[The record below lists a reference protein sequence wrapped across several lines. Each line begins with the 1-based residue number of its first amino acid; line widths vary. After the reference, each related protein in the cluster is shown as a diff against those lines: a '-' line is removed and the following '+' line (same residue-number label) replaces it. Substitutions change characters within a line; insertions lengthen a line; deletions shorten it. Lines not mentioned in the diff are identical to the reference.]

1 MYTFLNNGRND
12 LQFHKNR
19 LAALDCS
26 AIVTSLA
33 GWVSDYHITINRR
46 RDTVT
51 SYSCSRKHLMSVGKS
66 AALLYKESRS
76 LIVIGSNTF
85 HRGRSPAETK
95 WDKADG
101 EKAKAAGGKR

>member
-1 MYTFLNNGRND
+1 MYTFINGRKD

-19 LAALDCS
+19 LAALNCS

-33 GWVSDYHITINRR
+33 GWVTITSQSTDAVIL
-46 RDTVT
+46 
-51 SYSCSRKHLMSVGKS
+51 SPSYYSCSRKHLMSTGKS
-66 AALLYKESRS
+66 KALLYKESRS

>member
-1 MYTFLNNGRND
+1 M
-12 LQFHKNR
+12 
-19 LAALDCS
+19 S
-26 AIVTSLA
+26 A
-33 GWVSDYHITINRR
+33 
-46 RDTVT
+46 
-51 SYSCSRKHLMSVGKS
+51 GKS

-76 LIVIGSNTF
+76 LIIVIDSNTF

>member
-1 MYTFLNNGRND
+1 MYTFNNGRKD

-33 GWVSDYHITINRR
+33 GWVTITSQSTDAVILSRL
-46 RDTVT
+46 TAV
-51 SYSCSRKHLMSVGKS
+51 SRKHLMSAGKS
-66 AALLYKESRS
+66 AALHYEESRS

-95 WDKADG
+95 
-101 EKAKAAGGKR
+101 

>member
-1 MYTFLNNGRND
+1 MYTFNNGRKD

-33 GWVSDYHITINRR
+33 GWVTITSQSTDAVIL
-46 RDTVT
+46 
-51 SYSCSRKHLMSVGKS
+51 SPSYYSCSRKHLMSAGKS
-66 AALLYKESRS
+66 AALHYEESRS

-85 HRGRSPAETK
+85 HRGRSPAESK

>member
-1 MYTFLNNGRND
+1 MYTFNNGRKD

-19 LAALDCS
+19 LAALNCS

-51 SYSCSRKHLMSVGKS
+51 SYSCSRRYLISAGKS
-66 AALLYKESRS
+66 VALHYEESRS

>member
-1 MYTFLNNGRND
+1 M
-12 LQFHKNR
+12 
-19 LAALDCS
+19 S
-26 AIVTSLA
+26 A
-33 GWVSDYHITINRR
+33 
-46 RDTVT
+46 
-51 SYSCSRKHLMSVGKS
+51 GKS
-66 AALLYKESRS
+66 AAFHYEESRS

>member
-1 MYTFLNNGRND
+1 MYTFNNGRKD

-19 LAALDCS
+19 LAALNYS

-33 GWVSDYHITINRR
+33 GWVTITSQSTDAVIL
-46 RDTVT
+46 
-51 SYSCSRKHLMSVGKS
+51 SPSCSCSRKHLMSAGKS
-66 AALLYKESRS
+66 AALHYKESRS